1 MDIGCLIS
9 NLVGGHTAK
18 VGFSNVVAVLLLN
31 YILGVFADRIADFAK
46 SLAES
51 SQGCASRVPRR
62 AGKLLCLLQ
71 H

>member
-9 NLVGGHTAK
+9 NLVGGHTAE

-51 SQGCASRVPRR
+51 SQGGASCVPRR
-62 AGKLLCLLQ
+62 ACELLCLLQ